1 MAGLIGKLAQ
11 GVSVGI
17 GLAGEKYHDRK
28 ERKDALA
35 EQERGESSRSPD
47 DYENKERPEVD
58 EKSLE
63 DAEMADDERMWALDE
78 AASPPPSYESITSN
92 SDQAIAEL
100 AYTVAETKNYQT
112 HIHNGE
118 VSRLPNPVIIPQ
130 RRPGSR
136 ARGWT
141 RAYAPDLEPLGIDQ
155 DTFMKFLESWDKSAQ
170 GSPWFK
176 AVSLT
181 AGIVGMAIPG
191 PIVMG
196 VTTAVS
202 IAAEAGCELQGRAK
216 SNTFLDKMNKDV
228 FMPAGL
234 YAMVV
239 ICKQDAS
246 VTGGIQL
253 SMETVNFE
261 NAKIV
266 SKWGLP
272 GDDPA
277 SKSAKFTRPIRL
289 ASGKANVDE
298 MPLEIA
304 PLIYPGLDDMVKRPE
319 LKRDE
324 SFKERMMRNKEFVA
338 DYFDRRAQAN
348 FSGNNPDAALTKAH
362 GEAPEFKNRFADPN
376 NACNNGHLVSLVTG
390 GKIVVQ
396 GRGLLGMRGAG
407 DRGGGRQRGGLLGSA
422 LAAAGGRQE
431 SSVVGGRSRSD
442 DGSGGLLSARESLL
456 TSRQRGSSRGYDY
469 DDDYTNGRRG
479 ASRRDQRRQAR
490 DSQFREVGEDGKLLP
505 KTKQPALQPRGPIG
519 YAVRGVKKA
528 LKPDVMYLTIVNLPT
543 QEEMEMA
550 REALGMDK
558 KSWQEIIEA
567 CGEGNAVKSR

>member
-100 AYTVAETKNYQT
+100 AYTVAEAKNYQT

-266 SKWGLP
+266 SKWG
-272 GDDPA
+272 
-277 SKSAKFTRPIRL
+277 
-289 ASGKANVDE
+289 
-298 MPLEIA
+298 
-304 PLIYPGLDDMVKRPE
+304 
-319 LKRDE
+319 
-324 SFKERMMRNKEFVA
+324 
-338 DYFDRRAQAN
+338 
-348 FSGNNPDAALTKAH
+348 
-362 GEAPEFKNRFADPN
+362 
-376 NACNNGHLVSLVTG
+376 
-390 GKIVVQ
+390 
-396 GRGLLGMRGAG
+396 
-407 DRGGGRQRGGLLGSA
+407 
-422 LAAAGGRQE
+422 
-431 SSVVGGRSRSD
+431 
-442 DGSGGLLSARESLL
+442 
-456 TSRQRGSSRGYDY
+456 TS
-469 DDDYTNGRRG
+469 
-479 ASRRDQRRQAR
+479 
-490 DSQFREVGEDGKLLP
+490 
-505 KTKQPALQPRGPIG
+505 
-519 YAVRGVKKA
+519 
-528 LKPDVMYLTIVNLPT
+528 
-543 QEEMEMA
+543 
-550 REALGMDK
+550 
-558 KSWQEIIEA
+558 W
-567 CGEGNAVKSR
+567 